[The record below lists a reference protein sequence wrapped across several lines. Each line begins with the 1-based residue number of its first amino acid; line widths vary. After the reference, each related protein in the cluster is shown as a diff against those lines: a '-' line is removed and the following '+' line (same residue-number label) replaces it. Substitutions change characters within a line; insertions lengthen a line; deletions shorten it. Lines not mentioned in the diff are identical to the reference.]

1 MFNKLK
7 SKLSSFKDK
16 IGNKIDE
23 KAVVVESGVPIEPE
37 EEADL
42 DEGTE
47 ITDVTEVITSDV
59 APDAEETPS
68 ILTVGTET
76 GQVVSEDEQVV
87 SEEKEPGTEEPE
99 NKEPD
104 KKEPEKRK
112 FSFGWPGSKKEPE
125 LKEEPKQESAPE
137 QVKVQTDQERAGTEK
152 ERAKKI
158 GFAQKAKAFVM
169 EREFILEE
177 DDLEEPLWDLQ
188 MALLESDIAL
198 SVSEAIVDSVKGQ
211 LVGTRRRIGKNTG
224 EIVEIALKKAI
235 YDVMSANVFD
245 FDDYVRDAKKP
256 VHIVFVGINGTGKTT
271 SIAKLAKRLT
281 DQGYSVVIA
290 AGDTFRAGAIDQIAI
305 HGKNLGVKVI
315 KHQEQGDPAAVV
327 YDALQH
333 AKANKVD
340 VVLSD
345 TAGRMHTNI
354 NLMAQL
360 KKVCR
365 VSSPDLLIF
374 VDEAVAGNDAV
385 ERASQFNDAV
395 PLSGS
400 ILTKTDA
407 DAKGGAAISI
417 AYITGKPILFLGM
430 GQGYDDLQ
438 KFDPQWFVD
447 QLFAE

>member
-16 IGNKIDE
+16 IGTKIDE
-23 KAVVVESGVPIEPE
+23 KAVDVEPELPEEPAEEPEVVKQEEAEVPRVSAAMAEVPWEGTEKQKPEPE
-37 EEADL
+37 EE
-42 DEGTE
+42 
-47 ITDVTEVITSDV
+47 TSV
-59 APDAEETPS
+59 AKP
-68 ILTVGTET
+68 
-76 GQVVSEDEQVV
+76 Q
-87 SEEKEPGTEEPE
+87 EKESE
-99 NKEPD
+99 
-104 KKEPEKRK
+104 KKEAEKKR
-112 FSFGWPGSKKEPE
+112 FSFGWPGSKKEQP
-125 LKEEPKQESAPE
+125 KEEPTAEVPVKGAVPPE
-137 QVKVQTDQERAGTEK
+137 QAKTAAEK
-152 ERAKKI
+152 AKKI

-198 SVSEAIVDSVKGQ
+198 SVSEAIVDSVKSQ
-211 LVGTRRRIGKNTG
+211 LVGTRRRIGKDTG
-224 EIVEIALKKAI
+224 DIVENALKKAI

-245 FDDYVRDAKKP
+245 FDEYVRNAKKP

-281 DQGYSVVIA
+281 DQGYSVVLA

-305 HGKNLGVKVI
+305 HGKKLGVKVI

-327 YDALQH
+327 YDAMQH
-333 AKANKVD
+333 ARANKVD

-354 NLMAQL
+354 NLMEQL

-365 VSSPDLLIF
+365 VSAPDLLIF

-447 QLFAE
+447 QLFAA